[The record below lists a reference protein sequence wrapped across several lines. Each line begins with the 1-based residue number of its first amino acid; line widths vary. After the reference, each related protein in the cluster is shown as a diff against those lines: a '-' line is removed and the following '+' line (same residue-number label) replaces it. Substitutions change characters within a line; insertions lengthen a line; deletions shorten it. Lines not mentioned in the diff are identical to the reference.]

1 MQKFYKGWSS
11 NKNLGIVRNFNKV
24 EYVNFLVILEAER
37 VFSLVSLSEAKFFE
51 SKFDENNTKQN

>member
-51 SKFDENNTKQN
+51 L